1 MKVPVFFSFDPP
13 SFVIYEGDRMI
24 QGWTTVI
31 AQDTNAP
38 VEGVAITAML
48 VNETGMIFTMT
59 KTTDGDGVADY
70 TFLTESPVPAFSDSG
85 HWGDLTI
92 EFSTDSEI
100 IDPQD
105 RIWLTVAHGG
115 LNVTY
120 FVEEDPILTQQTIAI
135 SGLVLI
141 VAIAASFSGVEG
153 PRGSGSSPIY
163 SAMPPSCRRRRNK
176 TGNFHMLRGPGDC
189 PPEEGF
195 LAEGL

>member
-1 MKVPVFFSFDPP
+1 
-13 SFVIYEGDRMI
+13 MI

-141 VAIAASFSGVEG
+141 VAIAATVLLRRRRSK
-153 PRGSGSSPIY
+153 RLRSSPIY
-163 SAMPPSCRRRRNK
+163 SAMPPSYLPRRRNK
-176 TGNFHMLRGPGDC
+176 TGNFHMLRGLVTVLQRRGSC
-189 PPEEGF
+189 GGT
-195 LAEGL
+195 LRL